1 MATTTDRQLLDLM
14 TWLSPSFPV
23 GGYAYSHGIE
33 YAVENARIS
42 NEHDLAGWINAA
54 LIQGAGR
61 LDGIFF
67 VATWQA
73 ITEQDNDRFGWVIE
87 RQDVMRG
94 TSELALEGSAQGQ
107 AFLDTIAQTRN
118 FLRLEDLLA
127 LIRSSERRVTY
138 AVAVAIVAALAE
150 VPLRAALLAYYHAFA
165 ANLISAG
172 VRLVPLGQ
180 IAGQRMQ
187 EKLKP
192 VIEQATEAAL
202 CGDIEYIGTAAPL
215 IDWASMK
222 HETQY
227 TRLFRS

>member
-1 MATTTDRQLLDLM
+1 MDTTTDRNLLDLM

-23 GGYAYSHGIE
+23 GGYVFSHGIE
-33 YAVENARIS
+33 YAVEDTRVS
-42 NEHDLAGWINAA
+42 NEDELAGWISTA
-54 LIQGAGR
+54 LLQGAGR

-67 VATWQA
+67 VAAWQA
-73 ITEQDNDRFGWVIE
+73 ITDQDNNRFGWVLE

-94 TSELALEGSAQGQ
+94 TSEMALEGTAQGQ
-107 AFLDTIAQTRN
+107 AFLDTIAQSRN
-118 FLRLEDLLA
+118 FPELEDVLA
-127 LIRSSERRVTY
+127 LIKSSDRRVTY
-138 AVAVAIVAALAE
+138 AAAVAIVAALAG
-150 VPLRAALLAYYHAFA
+150 VPLRPALLVFYHAFA

-180 IAGQRMQ
+180 IAGQRTQ

-192 VIEQATEAAL
+192 IIEQATEAAL
-202 CGDIEYIGTAAPL
+202 SGDLENLGTAAPL